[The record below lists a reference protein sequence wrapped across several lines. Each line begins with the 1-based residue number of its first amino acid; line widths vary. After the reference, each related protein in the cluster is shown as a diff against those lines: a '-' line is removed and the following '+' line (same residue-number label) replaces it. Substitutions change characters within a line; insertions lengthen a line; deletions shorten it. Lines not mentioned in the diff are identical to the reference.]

1 VTSRS
6 GTTLRGRLLL
16 SVVIAFIP
24 LLALEAYLLDAQ
36 SGALRQKVLDERRT
50 VALSEAQ
57 IIDTFIEGKVRTLQ
71 ALAATPAVRG
81 LSLADVDHVLR
92 AVTQSDPTWLTVALS
107 GADGLNLSSLTTPL
121 RSVNISDRD
130 YFQGALAGKP
140 TVGTALLARSTGQKT
155 LVIAVPVDAN
165 GSKAVLSGA
174 LSLTNAE
181 GELRRSLRPG
191 VELVVVDRR
200 GQQFIG
206 PGIGETFPI
215 LTGRPAIDAALR
227 GEQGAMVTDAE
238 GTPTLVAYA
247 SAGLPGW
254 GVVLR
259 EPAAAAFAEIDRQ
272 RGITFALTGIVTAV
286 AVLLALVL
294 GTRLER
300 TYAAVESARGDLER
314 SREDV
319 TRERDRLQ
327 RVIDEMPLAVAI
339 YDRAGRV
346 LIRNATYGRIIGG
359 APPGSL
365 EEVRRFY
372 DMRYD
377 DGREIAASD
386 MPGQRALRGETVRA
400 EQHVLRH
407 GDTGESVNILVD
419 AVPLHDGA
427 MTTGALVVFQDI
439 TALKAVE
446 RERSAF
452 FEMASHEIKTPLTAL
467 LGHVQLALRRM
478 REGRVERIEET
489 LTRAEQG
496 GRRLADLVRDLLD
509 VTRLAEGRFEIQRE
523 PVELGALVTTVIN
536 EATVAETGH
545 EISFARSGEMA
556 WVDADGRRL
565 MQVLQNLIDNAIRY
579 SPRGGRIDV
588 TLRRE
593 GGEAVV
599 RVADRGVGIPEEE
612 RSKLFQRFFRTSR
625 TQSLGG
631 TGLGLFISRRIA
643 EVHGGRL
650 DLESTGPGGSVFV
663 LALPLAPREGG
674 RGPGTDRGPAV
685 TAI

>member
-1 VTSRS
+1 MSRS

-16 SVVIAFIP
+16 SIVIAFIP

-36 SGALRQKVLDERRT
+36 GGALRQKVLDERHAA
-50 VALSEAQ
+50 ALSEAQ
-57 IIDTFIEGKVRTLQ
+57 VIDTFIEGKVRTLQ
-71 ALAATPAVRG
+71 ALAVAPVVRE
-81 LSLADVDHVLR
+81 LSLPDVDRLLR

-107 GADGLNLSSLTTPL
+107 GADGFNLSSLTTPL

-140 TVGTALLARSTGQKT
+140 TVGAALLARSTGQKT
-155 LVIAVPVDAN
+155 VVIAVPVDPVS
-165 GSKAVLSGA
+165 GPRAVMSGA
-174 LSLTNAE
+174 LSLSNAE
-181 GELRRSLRPG
+181 GQLRSALGPG

-215 LTGRPAIDAALR
+215 LAGRPAIDAALR
-227 GEQGAMVTDAE
+227 GEQGAMVADVD
-238 GTPTLVAYA
+238 GKSTLVGYA
-247 SAGLPGW
+247 SAALPGW
-254 GVVLR
+254 GVILR
-259 EPAAAAFAEIDRQ
+259 ESAAAAFAEIDRE
-272 RGITFALTGIVTAV
+272 RGITFGLTGVATAA

-300 TYAAVESARGDLER
+300 TYAAVEAARSDLER

-339 YDRAGRV
+339 YDNSGRS
-346 LIRNATYGRIIGG
+346 LIRNATYGKIIGG
-359 APPGSL
+359 APPASL
-365 EEVRRFY
+365 EEVRRSY
-372 DMRYD
+372 DMRSD
-377 DGREIAASD
+377 DGREIAGSD

-400 EQHVLRH
+400 EQNVLRH
-407 GDTGESVNILVD
+407 GDTGEDVNILVD
-419 AVPLHDGA
+419 AVPLRDGPLV
-427 MTTGALVVFQDI
+427 TGALVVFQDI
-439 TALKAVE
+439 TALKTVE

-467 LGHVQLALRRM
+467 LGHVQLALRRV
-478 REGRVERIEET
+478 RDGRVERIEEA

-509 VTRLAEGRFEIQRE
+509 VSRLGEGRFEVQRE
-523 PVELGALVTTVIN
+523 RLELGALVTTVIDDVTAA
-536 EATVAETGH
+536 ATEH
-545 EISFARSGEMA
+545 EIAFDRSGEMA
-556 WVDADGRRL
+556 WVEADGRRL
-565 MQVLQNLIDNAIRY
+565 FQVVQNLLDNAIRY
-579 SPRGGRIDV
+579 SPGGGRIDV
-588 TLRRE
+588 TLRSE
-593 GGEAVV
+593 GGEAVL
-599 RVADRGVGIPEEE
+599 RVADRGVGIPDED
-612 RSKLFQRFFRTSR
+612 RSRLFQRFFRSSR
-625 TQSLGG
+625 TQTFGG

-663 LALPLAPREGG
+663 LALPLAQLE
-674 RGPGTDRGPAV
+674 PGSKRPSERA
-685 TAI
+685 TARP